1 MRNVVRQAIYFVVTL
16 FIFLFLWRVVGWLWE
31 LYVPF
36 NYKTDFIGL
45 LFVLPVM
52 VGCSFLLASLMVR
65 VFSDK
70 G

>member
-1 MRNVVRQAIYFVVTL
+1 MRNGVRKAIYLVLTL
-16 FIFLFLWRVVGWLWE
+16 FIFLFLWRVVGWIWE

-36 NYKTDFIGL
+36 TYKTDLIGI

-52 VGCSFLLASLMVR
+52 IGCSFLLASLMVR
-65 VFSDK
+65 ILEDK